1 MGLARKLVSAATLAS
16 LIWGSASMAAP
27 TPVQTT
33 VFPSGTEFVREE
45 RSGSKAAATKAWI
58 RKKKNQTANWMGRQ
72 KRKLK
77 NLVD

>member
-1 MGLARKLVSAATLAS
+1 MRTVLKFAGVATLAVLLS
-16 LIWGSASMAAP
+16 SSTGGAAP
-27 TPVQTT
+27 IPVQASPLGSQ
-33 VFPSGTEFVREE
+33 VELVREE
-45 RSGSKAAATKAWI
+45 RGGSRVASTKAYL

>member
-1 MGLARKLVSAATLAS
+1 MGLARKLAGVATLAT

-27 TPVQTT
+27 TPVQTSD
-33 VFPSGTEFVREE
+33 FPSGIEFVREE
-45 RSGSKAAATKAWI
+45 RGGSKGAATKAWI